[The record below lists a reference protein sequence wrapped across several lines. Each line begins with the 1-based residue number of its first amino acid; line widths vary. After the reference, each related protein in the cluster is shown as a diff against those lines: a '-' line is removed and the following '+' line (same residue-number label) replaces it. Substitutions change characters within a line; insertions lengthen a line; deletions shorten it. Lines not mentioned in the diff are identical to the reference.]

1 MSFTFTSVGGATSFL
16 NFNHCERVSANVSMD
31 STKIE
36 HLLKN
41 YKVADIIQIQKG
53 LKTDVEKKKTD
64 LKNLIGY
71 VECLLCLSLA
81 N

>member
-1 MSFTFTSVGGATSFL
+1 
-16 NFNHCERVSANVSMD
+16 MD